1 MRSEAT
7 SDCPSSPPNLMCLTN
22 NECNRC
28 RRNSGT
34 HEGCTASGT
43 TPICDI
49 DEEVANVQ
57 TTGTRKL
64 ALCVPCKKSGK
75 YTSRWAISMT
85 FSNVKK
91 ILANK

>member
-1 MRSEAT
+1 MLLYLLCINDVSNSDVYLIFILLEAT
-7 SDCPSSPPNLMCLTN
+7 SDCPSSPPNLICLTN

-34 HEGCTASGT
+34 HEQCSGT

-49 DEEVANVQ
+49 DEETALVQ
-57 TTGTRKL
+57 TTGDRKL

-75 YTSRWAISMT
+75 
-85 FSNVKK
+85 
-91 ILANK
+91 